1 MKAKLFTASI
11 PMEICLANGVQFFAT
26 EAESKDEFIKRVEEV
41 VDRDYVDTL
50 QLSEVKAENIK
61 VIAETVEAPK
71 PKAEKVVKPKA
82 EKVIKEM
89 PSLESVIEAVALAK
103 NNVQTICSFVPFRMG
118 AKIIGEVK
126 QVVID
131 LRVRRAYYRIVGND
145 GKLYHTRID
154 NKSFKVDEEATE
166 KMLDDRE
173 KVLEEKKNAAKA
185 KAEKA
190 AKPKTEKVAKP
201 KAEKAVKPKS
211 EKVTGD
217 EKPKASKGK
226 GWSRTAKAE

>member
-1 MKAKLFTASI
+1 
-11 PMEICLANGVQFFAT
+11 
-26 EAESKDEFIKRVEEV
+26 
-41 VDRDYVDTL
+41 
-50 QLSEVKAENIK
+50 
-61 VIAETVEAPK
+61 
-71 PKAEKVVKPKA
+71 
-82 EKVIKEM
+82 M